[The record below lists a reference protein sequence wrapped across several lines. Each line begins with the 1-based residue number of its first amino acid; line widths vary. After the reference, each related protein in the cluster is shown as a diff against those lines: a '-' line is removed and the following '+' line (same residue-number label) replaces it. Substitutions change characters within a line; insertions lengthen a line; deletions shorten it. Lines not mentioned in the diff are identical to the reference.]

1 MQLFILLLLL
11 VILRGDA
18 LQKGSNPVSTTTA
31 ATTNTI
37 GLKKAATSAPALVVK
52 KQTPLGY
59 SFGSSL
65 REEALDV
72 YEGFRYAENSAERV
86 DHMLYCM
93 DRHKGTF
100 IAAGLLWVAKNRLLS
115 DKVAT
120 VVGKNKVLS
129 LQAEQ
134 IAKWGTKRKFT

>member
-1 MQLFILLLLL
+1 MIQLFILLIL
-11 VILRGDA
+11 VVLLRGDA
-18 LQKGSNPVSTTTA
+18 LKGAGAVGSTT
-31 ATTNTI
+31 TTNTI
-37 GLKKAATSAPALVVK
+37 GLKKAATPSAPALVVK
-52 KQTPLGY
+52 KQTPLGN

-65 REEALDV
+65 RDEALDV
-72 YEGFRYAENSAERV
+72 YEGFRYAENTAERI